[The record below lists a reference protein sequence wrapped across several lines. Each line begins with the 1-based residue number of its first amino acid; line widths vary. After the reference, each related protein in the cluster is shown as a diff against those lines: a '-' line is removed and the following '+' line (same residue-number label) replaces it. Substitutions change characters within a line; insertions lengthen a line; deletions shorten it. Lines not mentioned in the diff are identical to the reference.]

1 MQYHPPMN
9 PSTQPAQDTRIQPA
23 QAALCKVAR
32 RLFDAHGQHQFYTLP
47 QVQEAATQVDIDRT
61 LMPWV
66 FAGLVQR
73 TDFDAYYSLR
83 DVPGDYRQLR
93 TDLSRP
99 SDIASP
105 DRRVPRVSDDDFE
118 DMLESLLDLLDL
130 AADANGIALPWLPRP
145 DAIHRRR

>member
-47 QVQEAATQVDIDRT
+47 QVQEASTQVVIDRA

-99 SDIASP
+99 SAPAPSGGQ
-105 DRRVPRVSDDDFE
+105 VALVSDEEFE
-118 DMLESLLDLLDL
+118 VTLETLLDLLDL
-130 AADANGIALPWLPRP
+130 AADAGGIDMPWLPRP
-145 DAIHRRR
+145 DAIVRGR

>member
-1 MQYHPPMN
+1 MN
-9 PSTQPAQDTRIQPA
+9 PPAQHAEDTRIRPA

-47 QVQEAATQVDIDRT
+47 QVQEAATQVDIDRP

-99 SDIASP
+99 SDAASP
-105 DRRVPRVSDDDFE
+105 DGKVALISDDEFE

-145 DAIHRRR
+145 DAIRRGR